1 MEFPSNK
8 ANPLLKNSAYVLSFL
23 LLFIFIKKNNPG
35 AELISAENVKIN
47 PTLVAI
53 SWLTVVLTDSVKNTY
68 SLIPIPPK
76 EKMDKTDEIKKM
88 YKKVK

>member
-1 MEFPSNK
+1 MLRF
-8 ANPLLKNSAYVLSFL
+8 F
-23 LLFIFIKKNNPG
+23 LLFIFIKKNSPG
-35 AELISAENVKIN
+35 IEDISAENVKIN

-53 SWLTVVLTDSVKNTY
+53 SGLTAVFEASVKNTY

-76 EKMDKTDEIKKM
+76 EKIDKTDEIKKM

>member
-1 MEFPSNK
+1 M
-8 ANPLLKNSAYVLSFL
+8 LSFF
-23 LLFIFIKKNNPG
+23 LLFIFIKKNSPG
-35 AELISAENVKIN
+35 KEDISAENVKIN

-53 SWLTVVLTDSVKNTY
+53 SGLTLVFAASVKNTY

-76 EKMDKTDEIKKM
+76 EKTDKTDEIKKM

>member
-1 MEFPSNK
+1 M
-8 ANPLLKNSAYVLSFL
+8 LSFF
-23 LLFIFIKKNNPG
+23 LLFILIKKNSPG
-35 AELISAENVKIN
+35 IEEMSAENVKIN

-53 SWLTVVLTDSVKNTY
+53 SGPRAVFEASVKNTY

-76 EKMDKTDEIKKM
+76 EKIDKTDEIKKM

>member
-1 MEFPSNK
+1 M
-8 ANPLLKNSAYVLSFL
+8 
-23 LLFIFIKKNNPG
+23 
-35 AELISAENVKIN
+35 SAENVKIN

-53 SWLTVVLTDSVKNTY
+53 SGPTVVFEASVKNTY

-76 EKMDKTDEIKKM
+76 EKIDKTDEIKKM

>member
-1 MEFPSNK
+1 M
-8 ANPLLKNSAYVLSFL
+8 LSFF

-35 AELISAENVKIN
+35 TEDISAENVKIN

-53 SWLTVVLTDSVKNTY
+53 SGLTAVFEARVKNTY

-76 EKMDKTDEIKKM
+76 EKIDKTDEIKKM

>member
-1 MEFPSNK
+1 M
-8 ANPLLKNSAYVLSFL
+8 LSFF
-23 LLFIFIKKNNPG
+23 LLFIFIKKYSPG
-35 AELISAENVKIN
+35 IEDISAENVKIN

-53 SWLTVVLTDSVKNTY
+53 SGPTAVFEASVKNTY

-76 EKMDKTDEIKKM
+76 EKIDNTDEIKNV

>member
-1 MEFPSNK
+1 M
-8 ANPLLKNSAYVLSFL
+8 LSFF
-23 LLFIFIKKNNPG
+23 LLFILIKKNSPG
-35 AELISAENVKIN
+35 IEEMSAENVKIN

-53 SWLTVVLTDSVKNTY
+53 SGPTAVFEASVKNIY

-76 EKMDKTDEIKKM
+76 EKIDKTDEIKKM

>member
-1 MEFPSNK
+1 M
-8 ANPLLKNSAYVLSFL
+8 
-23 LLFIFIKKNNPG
+23 
-35 AELISAENVKIN
+35 SAENVKIN

-53 SWLTVVLTDSVKNTY
+53 SWPTGVLIASVKNTY

-76 EKMDKTDEIKKM
+76 EKIDKTDEIKKM

>member
-1 MEFPSNK
+1 M
-8 ANPLLKNSAYVLSFL
+8 LSFF

-35 AELISAENVKIN
+35 IEDISAENVKIN

-53 SWLTVVLTDSVKNTY
+53 SGPMAVFEASVKNTY

-76 EKMDKTDEIKKM
+76 EKIDNTDEIKKM

>member
-1 MEFPSNK
+1 
-8 ANPLLKNSAYVLSFL
+8 VLSFF

-35 AELISAENVKIN
+35 TELTRAENVKIN

-53 SWLTVVLTDSVKNTY
+53 SGLTVVFAASVKNTY

-76 EKMDKTDEIKKM
+76 EKIDKTDEIKKI

>member
-1 MEFPSNK
+1 M
-8 ANPLLKNSAYVLSFL
+8 LSFF
-23 LLFIFIKKNNPG
+23 LLFIFIKKYSPG
-35 AELISAENVKIN
+35 TEDISAENVKIN

-53 SWLTVVLTDSVKNTY
+53 SGLTAVFESSVKNTY

-76 EKMDKTDEIKKM
+76 EKIDNTDEIKNM

>member
-1 MEFPSNK
+1 M
-8 ANPLLKNSAYVLSFL
+8 LSFF

-35 AELISAENVKIN
+35 TEDRSAENVKIN

-53 SWLTVVLTDSVKNTY
+53 SGLTAVLEANVKNTY

-76 EKMDKTDEIKKM
+76 EKIDKTDEIKKM

>member
-1 MEFPSNK
+1 M
-8 ANPLLKNSAYVLSFL
+8 LSFF
-23 LLFIFIKKNNPG
+23 LLFIFIKKNSPG
-35 AELISAENVKIN
+35 TEDISAENVKIN

-53 SWLTVVLTDSVKNTY
+53 SGLTAVFEASVKNTY

-76 EKMDKTDEIKKM
+76 EKIDKTDEIKKM

>member
-1 MEFPSNK
+1 M
-8 ANPLLKNSAYVLSFL
+8 LSFF
-23 LLFIFIKKNNPG
+23 LLFIFIKKNSPG
-35 AELISAENVKIN
+35 TEDIIAENVKIN

-53 SWLTVVLTDSVKNTY
+53 SGLTAVFEASVKNTY

-76 EKMDKTDEIKKM
+76 EKIDKTDEIKKM

>member
-1 MEFPSNK
+1 M
-8 ANPLLKNSAYVLSFL
+8 LSFF
-23 LLFIFIKKNNPG
+23 LLFIFIKKNSPG
-35 AELISAENVKIN
+35 TEDISAENVKIN

-53 SWLTVVLTDSVKNTY
+53 SGLTAVFEASVKNTY

-76 EKMDKTDEIKKM
+76 EKIDKTDEIKKI

>member
-1 MEFPSNK
+1 M
-8 ANPLLKNSAYVLSFL
+8 
-23 LLFIFIKKNNPG
+23 
-35 AELISAENVKIN
+35 SAENVKIN

-53 SWLTVVLTDSVKNTY
+53 SGLMTVFEASVKNTY

-76 EKMDKTDEIKKM
+76 EKIDKTDEIKKM

>member
-1 MEFPSNK
+1 M
-8 ANPLLKNSAYVLSFL
+8 LSFF
-23 LLFIFIKKNNPG
+23 LLFIFIKKNSPG
-35 AELISAENVKIN
+35 IEDISAENVKIN

-53 SWLTVVLTDSVKNTY
+53 SGLTAVFEASVKNTY

-76 EKMDKTDEIKKM
+76 EKIDKTDEIKKM

>member
-1 MEFPSNK
+1 M
-8 ANPLLKNSAYVLSFL
+8 LSFF
-23 LLFIFIKKNNPG
+23 LLFIFIKKNSPG
-35 AELISAENVKIN
+35 KEDISAENVKIN

-53 SWLTVVLTDSVKNTY
+53 SGLTVVFTDNVKNTY

-76 EKMDKTDEIKKM
+76 EKIDKTDEIKKM

>member
-1 MEFPSNK
+1 M
-8 ANPLLKNSAYVLSFL
+8 SFF
-23 LLFIFIKKNNPG
+23 LLFIFIRKNNPG
-35 AELISAENVKIN
+35 TELISAENVKIN

-53 SWLTVVLTDSVKNTY
+53 SGLTVVLTASVKNTY

-76 EKMDKTDEIKKM
+76 EKTDKTDEIKKM

>member
-1 MEFPSNK
+1 M
-8 ANPLLKNSAYVLSFL
+8 LSFF
-23 LLFIFIKKNNPG
+23 LLFIFIKKNSPG
-35 AELISAENVKIN
+35 KEDISAENVKIN

-53 SWLTVVLTDSVKNTY
+53 SGLTLVFAASVKNTY

-76 EKMDKTDEIKKM
+76 EKIDKTDEIKKM

>member
-1 MEFPSNK
+1 M
-8 ANPLLKNSAYVLSFL
+8 LSFF
-23 LLFIFIKKNNPG
+23 LLFIFIKKNSPG
-35 AELISAENVKIN
+35 TEDISAENVKIN

-53 SWLTVVLTDSVKNTY
+53 SGLTAVFEASVKNTY

-76 EKMDKTDEIKKM
+76 EKIDNTDEIKKM

>member
-1 MEFPSNK
+1 M
-8 ANPLLKNSAYVLSFL
+8 LSFF
-23 LLFIFIKKNNPG
+23 LLFVFIKKNSPG
-35 AELISAENVKIN
+35 IEDISAENVKIN

-53 SWLTVVLTDSVKNTY
+53 SGLTAVFEASVKNTY

-76 EKMDKTDEIKKM
+76 EKIDKTDEIKKM

>member
-1 MEFPSNK
+1 M
-8 ANPLLKNSAYVLSFL
+8 
-23 LLFIFIKKNNPG
+23 
-35 AELISAENVKIN
+35 SAENVKIN

-53 SWLTVVLTDSVKNTY
+53 SGLTAVFEASEKNTY

-76 EKMDKTDEIKKM
+76 EKIDKTDEIKKM